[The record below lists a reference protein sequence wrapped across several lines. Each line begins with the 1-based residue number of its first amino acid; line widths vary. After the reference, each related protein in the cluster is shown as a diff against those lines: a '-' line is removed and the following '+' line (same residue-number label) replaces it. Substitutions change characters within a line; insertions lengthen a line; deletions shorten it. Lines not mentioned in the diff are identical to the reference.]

1 MIRPQLLCTFSN
13 FEDYESDIE
22 KIREFYTIV
31 FNKVFILQNM
41 SDKYE
46 LLLTYNIEPLS
57 GAGFLPRTI
66 SVHRKKE
73 SNTIYTINALNEVI
87 KSLNDGQEN
96 PNYRIKWDD
105 FRNCI
110 ILTDEEDGYKKIPTK
125 LFDIF
130 DL

>member
-31 FNKVFILQNM
+31 FNKIFILQNM
-41 SDKYE
+41 S
-46 LLLTYNIEPLS
+46 
-57 GAGFLPRTI
+57 GFLPRTI